1 MAYAWSTLSN
11 FFFFRSWTPVKWP
24 SVSRTSIG
32 RFYLSRK
39 EFFVIQKEYL
49 NFRETGINIY
59 ESCINDTLNMYGAY
73 TVIPDI
79 YEIYLFVRVDFNDRN
94 FRHH

>member
-1 MAYAWSTLSN
+1 MA
-11 FFFFRSWTPVKWP
+11 

-32 RFYLSRK
+32 RLYFSHK

-73 TVIPDI
+73 TVKADI